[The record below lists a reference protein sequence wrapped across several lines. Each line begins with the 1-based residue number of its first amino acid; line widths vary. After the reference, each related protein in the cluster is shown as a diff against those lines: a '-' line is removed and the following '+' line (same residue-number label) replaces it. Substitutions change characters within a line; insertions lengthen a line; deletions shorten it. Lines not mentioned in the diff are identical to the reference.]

1 VPFDFFSVL
10 RDYPAVTVLGGTN
23 HYLREDSK
31 VMRNAKTLAIVVAL
45 GLGLIFSSPF
55 VAQAKK
61 GGGAPKESQAGGLPA
76 LEDRVEFDE
85 GLIAALTVRVT
96 ALETAVAEIETD
108 LTELTNLLKTSLHR
122 LSAEFQ
128 NTTTGVN
135 EESTSLAPTAGG
147 TGGLSVYSKTL
158 AIPFDVVYVTF
169 SAQGDTHGG
178 ATLAMSAN
186 VTDAAA
192 VTTVCEPM
200 AGQSGGGGG
209 GTAGPS
215 GWMALQKTPTDG
227 TVETAANNCNDGGG
241 GVADCHDNAI
251 MFSCCL
257 RITPDTG
264 VTKHTVEIR
273 LGSEPNPQTPLV
285 ATNVF
290 YERSTIYIDASTDP
304 AGTLC
309 SGVGTANHL

>member
-1 VPFDFFSVL
+1 
-10 RDYPAVTVLGGTN
+10 
-23 HYLREDSK
+23 
-31 VMRNAKTLAIVVAL
+31 MRNAKTLAIVVAL
-45 GLGLIFSSPF
+45 GVGLIFSSPF

-61 GGGAPKESQAGGLPA
+61 GGGGDHESQAGGLPA

-128 NTTTGVN
+128 NSSSGTVVTGLTNEITTSV
-135 EESTSLAPTAGG
+135 APLAGG
-147 TGGLSVYSKTL
+147 TGGISTYSKTL

-227 TVETAANNCNDGGG
+227 TVETAANNCNDGLG

-273 LGSEPNPQTPLV
+273 LGSEPNPQTPLA
-285 ATNVF
+285 ATLVF
-290 YERSTIYIDASTDP
+290 YERSTNSLLRSWHSEPSIIEMRNLRNCAPVSRIAS
-304 AGTLC
+304 
-309 SGVGTANHL
+309 

>member
-1 VPFDFFSVL
+1 
-10 RDYPAVTVLGGTN
+10 
-23 HYLREDSK
+23 
-31 VMRNAKTLAIVVAL
+31 MRNAKTLAIVVAL
-45 GLGLIFSSPF
+45 GVGLIFSSPF

-61 GGGAPKESQAGGLPA
+61 GGGGDHESQAGGLPA

-128 NTTTGVN
+128 NSSSGTVVTGLTNEITTSV
-135 EESTSLAPTAGG
+135 APLAGG
-147 TGGLSVYSKTL
+147 TGGISTYSKTL

-273 LGSEPNPQTPLV
+273 LGSEPNPQTPLA
-285 ATNVF
+285 ATLVF